1 MEKILIFIV
10 LAALTFVNVIIPISG
25 SATTTPLLAIITDPH
40 NAIGLASFYF
50 VLSGIVRIFVFRKHI
65 QWKYI
70 KSLLPI
76 SVLGAIFGALSLVE
90 INTNVLLIIILLFLV
105 YFVYKKIREIINK
118 NIKEKKI
125 HKLTFWIVGL
135 FSGFLQGF
143 GLAGSDLRNGYLYSE
158 KLTIIDVQGTTA
170 FIGTANFLIATIVRL
185 FTNQVRLVDL
195 SILIYLLPFII
206 IATYIGKKVLLKIN
220 KKYTNYLILVIMILM
235 IVLLVLKMLGIK
247 V

>member
-1 MEKILIFIV
+1 MEKIFIFIV
-10 LAALTFVNVIIPISG
+10 LAALTLINIIVPISG
-25 SATTTPLLAIITDPH
+25 SATVTPLLALITDPH

-65 QWKYI
+65 KWEYI

-76 SVLGAIFGALSLVE
+76 SILGAIFGALSLVK
-90 INTNVLLIIILLFLV
+90 INTNILLIIILLFLV
-105 YFVYKKIREIINK
+105 YFVYKKIREIFK
-118 NIKEKKI
+118 GDVKEKKM

-158 KLTIIDVQGTTA
+158 KLTIADVHGTTA
-170 FIGTANFLIATIVRL
+170 FIGTANFIIATIIRL
-185 FTNQVRLVDL
+185 YTHQVKLVDL
-195 SILIYLLPFII
+195 TILLYLLPFII
-206 IATYIGKKVLLKIN
+206 IATYIGKKILLKIN
-220 KKYTNYLILVIMILM
+220 KKYTNYLILLIMVLM
-235 IVLLVLKMLGIK
+235 IVLLVLKMFGIK